1 MASPDGEKGASA
13 GVSSPGEVDVASLFA
28 ELQEAVRA
36 RPPGPRRA
44 SDGGPPHAA
53 RAAAERLW
61 PVTVDRPVERRP
73 GPRGTALYPVKH
85 VLRRLLRWYVEPF
98 AAEQRGFNDATL
110 KLIDA
115 LSERADSSAAGIA
128 GLRTALDEA
137 LDRLDGRLH
146 ATDRLLHEVE
156 HRVVR
161 LERRERTA
169 DGVPSLP
176 VATLAAQPAA
186 AAIPDYFAFEAR
198 MRASPEEIRD
208 RQRVYLDDFRDAA
221 PVLDVGCGRGEF
233 LRLLAQAGIEASGVD
248 ADADMVAYAR
258 GEGLDVAHA
267 DALEHLAALGDG
279 SLGGIFAAQVVEHLP
294 AAVLVRL
301 LELAAAKL
309 RPGGVLVAETI
320 NPLTLSALR
329 HYFADLTHA
338 QPLVPDTLAL
348 LARQAGFRTVDV
360 RYLNEPPADKRLR
373 PVELPSEPAYEEAQT
388 ALADN
393 VRLLNE
399 HLFGPLDYAI
409 LART

>member
-1 MASPDGEKGASA
+1 MASPDGENGLSA
-13 GVSSPGEVDVASLFA
+13 GVSSPGDIDVTALFE

-36 RPPGPRRA
+36 RPPSARRA
-44 SDGGPPHAA
+44 ADGAHAHAA

-73 GPRGTALYPVKH
+73 GPRGAALYPVKH
-85 VLRRLLRWYVEPF
+85 VLRRLIRWYVEPF

-115 LSERADSSAAGIA
+115 LSERADAAAAGIA

-137 LDRLDGRLH
+137 LHRLEGRLG

-156 HRVVR
+156 HRVLR

-169 DGVPSLP
+169 DGSPTLP
-176 VATLAAQPAA
+176 AATLAAQPAA

-208 RQRVYLDDFRDAA
+208 RQRIYVDDFRDAA

-233 LRLLAQAGIEASGVD
+233 LRLLGEAGVEAKGVE
-248 ADADMVAYAR
+248 AAADMVAYAR

-267 DALEHLAALGDG
+267 DALEHLSGLEDG

-294 AAVLVRL
+294 APVLVRL

-338 QPLVPDTLAL
+338 QPLVPDTLSL
-348 LARQAGFRTVDV
+348 LGRQAGFRTVDV
-360 RYLNEPPADKRLR
+360 RFLNEPPPEERLR
-373 PVELPSEPAYEEAQT
+373 AVELPPGPAYEDART

-409 LART
+409 VART